1 MTPTNL
7 VKKTFLPPVP
17 RPKDRPVIL
26 VVEDD
31 DDNRLML
38 KTLLEMKGYS
48 VVQARDGQ
56 EASEVM
62 ERAPAPQ
69 LILVDLQLPRL
80 NGFALA
86 RRVRQH
92 DQLGRVP
99 IVVVS
104 GHDPAQHRKLALAA
118 GCDDYLLKP
127 IDFQRLEEILQ
138 RLLPVA

>member
-1 MTPTNL
+1 MTPQRL
-7 VKKTFLPPVP
+7 VGKTSPMPAP
-17 RPKDRPVIL
+17 RPRSPVIL

-31 DDNRLML
+31 DDNRFML
-38 KTLLEMKGYS
+38 KTLLEMKGYH

-56 EASEVM
+56 EAAEVL
-62 ERAPAPQ
+62 ERDPAPQ
-69 LILVDLQLPRL
+69 LLLVDLQLPRL
-80 NGFALA
+80 NGFALT

-92 DQLGRVP
+92 AQLGRVP

-104 GHDPAQHRKLALAA
+104 GHDPAQHRNLALAA

-127 IDFQRLEEILQ
+127 IDFDRLEEILQ